1 MDIGRIVFGPRTDI
15 NQIISES
22 GPRNVWPWPKRE
34 DVIVTSEPEEQ
45 AKPAIEFG
53 EPIPIQPPVFRLGS
67 VYVRYLEQLNGMP
80 TPHVRDVEVR
90 GHFTGRGRL
99 TEFHGSEVTFK
110 LSHSEERQLMELMQ
124 AAADRYIASLAAHLF
139 NDPEGE

>member
-34 DVIVTSEPEEQ
+34 GGIVTSEPEAQ
-45 AKPAIEFG
+45 GKGAIEFG
-53 EPIPIQPPVFRLGS
+53 EPIPSQPPEFRLGS
-67 VYVRYLEQLNGMP
+67 VYVRWVDMP
-80 TPHVRDVEVR
+80 LSTPTQHVRDVEVR

-124 AAADRYIASLAAHLF
+124 AAAGRYIASLAAHLF